1 MEEKYLNMSRRSP
14 GRREAPAQRRSGHR
28 EEPPRRSAS
37 VRERDSD
44 WDDWGGEPP
53 RRKKSGGDWAVSAL
67 MSFYKVLVVLSI
79 IIVAIYVGSKV
90 LIRAPGQEDLTPPP
104 QTNTPSKGQDV
115 SGGSASTAPPAAAP
129 SLEQRELVYNIFL
142 AATDKGGSLSDTM
155 MVMSY
160 DIKNQT
166 VGVISIPRDTLVAR
180 KSGNPRLVYGK
191 GGLEQRMADVSD
203 MLGIPIHYY
212 IKVNLKG
219 FISLI
224 DYLEGV
230 DINIPCNMD
239 YDDPYQDLHIHYK
252 KGPAHLNGQ
261 QAMEV
266 VRFRKNNDGSG
277 YSDVGRTETQ
287 QQVLVALAKKVLS
300 WNNITRV
307 NGFVEIFNESVDTN
321 LTLNDMLYFAKEGIN
336 LDPSTAVET
345 ATLPGRGDGV
355 YQGYNYCYELDPE
368 GTLDLVN
375 RLVNPY
381 TRPLTLEDL
390 NLAKAEKYH

>member
-115 SGGSASTAPPAAAP
+115 SGGSASAAPPAAP

-219 FISLI
+219 FISLV

-252 KGPAHLNGQ
+252 KGPAHLNGK

-287 QQVLVALAKKVLS
+287 QLVLVALAKKVLS
-300 WNNITRV
+300 WNSITRV

-355 YQGYNYCYELDPE
+355 YRGYNYCYELDPE